1 MGTMMIL
8 FYRQGNESQRDFKN
22 TLQTQS
28 VSSRALVLT
37 QLIDG
42 NLSRDKARIRSCQ
55 DKFILVNLQA
65 QASPRNDYIHCH
77 DSVLPV
83 AVM

>member
-1 MGTMMIL
+1 MIL
-8 FYRQGNESQRDFKN
+8 FYRQGNGSQRDFKN

-37 QLIDG
+37 QLVAG
-42 NLSRDKARIRSCQ
+42 SLRGDKARIRSRQ

-65 QASPRNDYIHCH
+65 QASP
-77 DSVLPV
+77 
-83 AVM
+83 